1 MTIIS
6 TAKPVSLEEALD
18 IAEERAY
25 AAKTPAFPPV
35 TDTIV
40 WFKQVDW
47 ADVRQRARAGVHTV
61 GLGLAVVGEQGHGFG
76 ACLGNG

>member
-1 MTIIS
+1 MTMQ
-6 TAKPVSLEEALD
+6 PVSLEQALD
-18 IAEERAY
+18 IAEARAY

-47 ADVRQRARAGVHTV
+47 ADVRCRCRSGVNNV
-61 GLGLAVVGEQGHGFG
+61 GLVLAVVGEKLHDFG
-76 ACLGNG
+76 AYLAKV